1 MLKPKHAVNILGLLL
16 WLWACAVVL
25 PPLLRSQTGGGEQRP
40 KEQLAA
46 LQRMI
51 ESSKNDLARVQ
62 QLLLFLAGLGAV
74 YGLVQGT
81 LAYKNLEAIEKRS
94 QEDAKRY
101 KEWVEEQRK
110 DLDKSQKELEAL
122 LPGFQGLD
130 KRLHGA
136 EQQISSIQEK
146 VGIYR
151 SQFKNVSEE
160 DRGRIEFFEQYLP
173 AFEILRGQ
181 RKDQL
186 GRLYL
191 GMSVYYLAKARE
203 GRIWGSQ
210 LPGTE
215 GLVKGGEVGPDP
227 QSGVRLEAAEYGR
240 ANMRSRLY
248 LERATQL
255 TSGDYRVLNEHAY
268 RYLHDGEEGVMTGN
282 PLSKKNRLR
291 LARELLQQSL
301 RVFSGQQRGLSMLA
315 FIEDEDALLGEA
327 EKLYQKALAL
337 EVWEEEGQAP
347 TQGQKEMMHY
357 NFACCLAQRIREVKD
372 DQEKLELARK
382 SLEQLQRCFSYSS
395 SKLPYLR
402 VDVMEGNSLAA
413 IREVQHCWQDLMKR
427 LAKLEAEQQNR
438 A

>member
-1 MLKPKHAVNILGLLL
+1 MMKPKHAVNIIGLLL
-16 WLWACAVVL
+16 WIWACAVVL
-25 PPLLRSQTGGGEQRP
+25 PPLLRSQTDGVAQAP
-40 KEQLAA
+40 KEQMDV

-101 KEWVEEQRK
+101 KEWVEEQKK
-110 DLDKSQKELEAL
+110 DLDRSQKELEAL

-151 SQFKNVSEE
+151 TQFKNVSEE

-181 RKDQL
+181 KKDQL

-215 GLVKGGEVGPDP
+215 GLIKGGEVGLDP
-227 QSGVRLEAAEYGR
+227 ESGVRLEAAEYSK
-240 ANMRSRLY
+240 AMMRSRLY
-248 LERATQL
+248 LDRSTQL
-255 TSGDYRVLNEHAY
+255 ASGDYRVLNEQAY
-268 RYLHDGEEGVMTGN
+268 RYLHDGEEGVMTGS
-282 PLSKKNRLR
+282 PLSKLNRLR

-301 RVFSGQQRGLSMLA
+301 KAFGGQQRALTTLA
-315 FIEDEDALLGEA
+315 FIEDEEGRFGEA
-327 EKLYQKALAL
+327 EKLYRKALSL
-337 EVWEEEGQAP
+337 ELWEEEGQQP
-347 TQGQKEMMHY
+347 TQAQREMMHY
-357 NFACCLAQRIREVKD
+357 NFACCLAQKLQAVKD
-372 DQEKLELARK
+372 DQEKLELGRR
-382 SLEQLQRCFSYSS
+382 SLEQLQKCFSYSS
-395 SKLPYLR
+395 AKLPYLR
-402 VDVMEGNSLAA
+402 EDVREGNNLAG
-413 IREVQHCWQDLMKR
+413 IREVQHCWQDLTKR